1 MGLFGWGERDTSTP
15 QEREGWRERA
25 EEQIHEQEREK
36 RGITREPPKPGH
48 RKAVRPRD
56 QR

>member
-15 QEREGWRERA
+15 QERKGWRERA
-25 EEQIHEQEREK
+25 EEQIDDQNADQQQDTKPER
-36 RGITREPPKPGH
+36 GH

>member
-15 QEREGWRERA
+15 QERKSWRERA
-25 EEQIHEQEREK
+25 EEQIDEQSTDEQE
-36 RGITREPPKPGH
+36 PQPKGH